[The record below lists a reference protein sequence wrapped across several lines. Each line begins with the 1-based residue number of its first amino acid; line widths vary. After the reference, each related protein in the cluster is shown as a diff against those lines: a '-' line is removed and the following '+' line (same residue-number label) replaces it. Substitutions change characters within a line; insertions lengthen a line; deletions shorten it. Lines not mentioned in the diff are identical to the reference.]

1 MARTIK
7 KRNSFTLVELAVA
20 VAISL
25 ILLCLSFPALRMFK
39 TGLDL
44 STSAEEIV
52 SALRMAREKT
62 LASENYSS
70 WGVYFSTS
78 SIPHQY
84 ALFKGADYSVRDIS
98 FDKIYQVAKGAE
110 IFDINLAGAGQEIV
124 FDRIEGTTGQSG
136 TISLRLT
143 DEPLKI
149 KIIYVNGFGQM
160 SLAETL
166 PASDEDRIKDSRHIH
181 FDYTG
186 RQIDTAG
193 ETISLIFS
201 NPPNP
206 DTFKNILISD
216 NLIGGQIY
224 WEGEAEVNGEIQ
236 KIKIQTI
243 SLNSP
248 DTKFCVFRD
257 KRNNTKALTIA
268 VSGDS
273 TGNLIEYQADGQTA
287 KGSSIYVSA
296 PNWQ

>member
-98 FDKIYQVAKGAE
+98 FDKIYQVAKG
-110 IFDINLAGAGQEIV
+110 
-124 FDRIEGTTGQSG
+124 
-136 TISLRLT
+136 
-143 DEPLKI
+143 LK
-149 KIIYVNGFGQM
+149 F
-160 SLAETL
+160 L
-166 PASDEDRIKDSRHIH
+166 
-181 FDYTG
+181 
-186 RQIDTAG
+186 
-193 ETISLIFS
+193 
-201 NPPNP
+201 
-206 DTFKNILISD
+206 ILIWPAPGKK
-216 NLIGGQIY
+216 L
-224 WEGEAEVNGEIQ
+224 
-236 KIKIQTI
+236 
-243 SLNSP
+243 
-248 DTKFCVFRD
+248 F
-257 KRNNTKALTIA
+257 LT
-268 VSGDS
+268 
-273 TGNLIEYQADGQTA
+273 E
-287 KGSSIYVSA
+287 
-296 PNWQ
+296 